1 MEREELTK
9 AEVEAWRALERMIDA
24 VPAVPAVRR
33 ESPEL
38 DDAWSIKDVL
48 AHIGYWWDDLADAL
62 DNGTYADDPEDED
75 VINARV
81 KARADTLG
89 WDRVRAEADQSR
101 ARMLT
106 AWEALPVVSD
116 IARDSFETATL
127 EHYQEHVAPIARL
140 AEESRE

>member
-1 MEREELTK
+1 MERQELTG
-9 AEVEAWRALERMIDA
+9 AESEAWQALERMIDA
-24 VPAVPAVRR
+24 VPADRR
-33 ESPEL
+33 ESSEL
-38 DDAWSIKDVL
+38 DDGWSLKDVL

-81 KARADTLG
+81 KAHADTLG

-101 ARMLT
+101 ARMIT
-106 AWEALPVVSD
+106 AWEALPAVSD

-127 EHYQEHVAPIARL
+127 EHYQEHVGQIARL
-140 AEESRE
+140 AGDRSE

>member
-1 MEREELTK
+1 MEREELTR
-9 AEVEAWRALERMIDA
+9 AEAEAWKTLEHRIDA
-24 VPAVPAVRR
+24 VPADRR
-33 ESPEL
+33 EGPAP
-38 DDAWSIKDVL
+38 DDEWSLKDVL
-48 AHIGYWWDDLADAL
+48 AHIAYWWDDLADSL
-62 DNGTYADDPEDED
+62 ENGTYADDPEDED

-106 AWEALPVVSD
+106 AWDALPALSD

-127 EHYQEHVAPIARL
+127 EHYQDHVEQIARL
-140 AEESRE
+140 GDEAGA

>member
-1 MEREELTK
+1 MEREELTR
-9 AEVEAWRALERMIDA
+9 AEAEAWETFERWIDA
-24 VPAVPAVRR
+24 VPADRR
-33 ESPEL
+33 DRPDLE
-38 DDAWSIKDVL
+38 DAWSLKDVL
-48 AHIGYWWDDLADAL
+48 AHIAYWWDDLADSL
-62 DNGTYADDPEDED
+62 ENGTYADDPEDED

-106 AWEALPVVSD
+106 AWDGLPAVSD

-127 EHYQEHVAPIARL
+127 EHYQDHVEQVAQL
-140 AEESRE
+140 GEEAGA